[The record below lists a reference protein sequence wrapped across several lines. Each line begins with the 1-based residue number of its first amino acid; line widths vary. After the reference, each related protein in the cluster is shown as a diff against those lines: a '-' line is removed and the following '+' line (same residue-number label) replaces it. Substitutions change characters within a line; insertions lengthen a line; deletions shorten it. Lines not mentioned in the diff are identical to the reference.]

1 MVDNK
6 AGCLLW
12 MVLFV
17 FVALWGWKLM
27 DFYILQ
33 PASLRKD
40 LNEVVDGVNRIQN
53 TQAKQLE
60 FLARWREYEEST
72 GRVFTTSKFSVNS
85 DSFVVVWND
94 TLHVPVFPSIP
105 HSFRQTRLIR

>member
-17 FVALWGWKLM
+17 FVALWGWKLI

-72 GRVFTTSKFSVNS
+72 GRVFTTRAFSG
-85 DSFVVVWND
+85 DSFVVEWND